1 MRKIKV
7 TFLMTKRKTAQKK
20 NLIDPLS
27 SSRVA
32 ETQTITLISNK

>member
-7 TFLMTKRKTAQKK
+7 KILMTKRKTAQKK

-32 ETQTITLISNK
+32 EAQTIILISNK